1 MLIKYFSRMALLV
14 LGLMFVGNTANQ
26 AIDPSIEGT
35 PGKPEHYLVDLE
47 AISTRTTEPADNP
60 NSLEALSAPP
70 IPQSSKALT
79 PAGQPPLPI
88 VSTPITSVHVV
99 QSSYCWE
106 MLGCAD
112 YVGGRAM
119 LNGEPPTV
127 IDPGDQITIKPNYEP
142 LPAKVYVSEIREK
155 NVYLPVA
162 LSDGVFEAP
171 KVKGLYYY
179 LYEAAWLTEDGK
191 YTLNQTSAVFAVE
204 IM

>member
-1 MLIKYFSRMALLV
+1 MVLLV
-14 LGLMFVGNTANQ
+14 LGLMFVGYAANQ
-26 AIDPSIEGT
+26 AIDPSIKGRQE
-35 PGKPEHYLVDLE
+35 KPEHSVEDLE
-47 AISTRTTEPADNP
+47 ATSTGTKEPADNME
-60 NSLEALSAPP
+60 SLGVLSALP
-70 IPQSSKALT
+70 IPKSSKAVT

-99 QSSYCWE
+99 QSSYCWDT
-106 MLGCAD
+106 LGCAD

-127 IDPGDQITIKPNYEP
+127 IDPGDRISIKPNYEP
-142 LPAKVYVSEIREK
+142 LPAKVYVSEIREN
-155 NVYLPVA
+155 NVYLPVD

-179 LYEAAWLTEDGK
+179 LYEATWLTEDGK